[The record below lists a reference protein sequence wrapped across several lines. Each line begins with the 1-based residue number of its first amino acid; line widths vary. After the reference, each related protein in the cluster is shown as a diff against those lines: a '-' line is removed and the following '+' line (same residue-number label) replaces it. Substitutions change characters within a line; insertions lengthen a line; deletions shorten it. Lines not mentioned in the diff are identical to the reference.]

1 MPLTVKQLQQRA
13 RRIKLL
19 LTDVDGVLTDGRIF
33 YLPAPSSSR
42 SSSSGIRLTET
53 KGFDSRDGLGFRM
66 AARAGLKLGFISGR
80 SSPIVQQRARELKID
95 FLEENV
101 LEKIPAYE
109 RVLAAARV
117 TNEEVAYLGDD
128 IVDLP
133 ILKRVGLAVG
143 VSSGMPVLRKHVHY
157 WTQRAGGHGAL
168 REVVDLILDAQGK
181 LDDFVRYYLGE
192 GAAPGQGGV
201 VGPG

>member
-1 MPLTVKQLQQRA
+1 M
-13 RRIKLL
+13 I
-19 LTDVDGVLTDGRIF
+19 
-33 YLPAPSSSR
+33 
-42 SSSSGIRLTET
+42 ET

-66 AARAGLKLGFISGR
+66 ATRAGLKLGFISGR
-80 SSPIVQQRARELKID
+80 ASPVVRQRARELKID

-109 RVLAAARV
+109 RVLKAAQV
-117 TNEEVAYLGDD
+117 IDEEVAYLGDD

-133 ILKRVGLAVG
+133 ILKRAGLAVG

-157 WTQRAGGHGAL
+157 WTKRAGGHGAL

-181 LDDFVRYYLGE
+181 LDDFLKYYLGE
-192 GAAPGQGGV
+192 GAAGYGGV

>member
-1 MPLTVKQLQQRA
+1 MPLTAKQLQQRA

-80 SSPIVQQRARELKID
+80 ASPIVRQRARELKID

-109 RVLAAARV
+109 RVLVAARV
-117 TNEEVAYLGDD
+117 TDEEVAYLGDD

-157 WTQRAGGHGAL
+157 WTKRAGGHGAL

-181 LDDFVRYYLGE
+181 LDDFIRYYLGE
-192 GAAPGQGGV
+192 RTAAGQGGV